1 MATSPSF
8 AATPRIG
15 SVSIPPSGGGGAD
28 SSYTAPTAGNVGTV
42 ITGASTGTRIAEIV
56 VKCAASSSLAIVR
69 IFLYDGTTYWLF
81 DEVTI
86 AAATG
91 SNTVQQTRVSTSYNN
106 LILPSASWSIR
117 VTTSVSQTTHVT
129 ALGADL

>member
-1 MATSPSF
+1 MASNPVF
-8 AATPRIG
+8 AVTPRIG
-15 SVSIPPSGGGGAD
+15 AVSVATAD
-28 SSYTAPTAGNVGTV
+28 SSYTAPTNVGNV

-56 VKCAASSSLAIVR
+56 VKCAATSAAAIVK

-91 SNTVQQTRVSTSYNN
+91 SSTVQQTRVSTTYNN

-117 VTTSVSQTTHVT
+117 VTTSVAQATHVT
-129 ALGADL
+129 AFGADL

>member
-1 MATSPSF
+1 MATSPAF

-15 SVSIPPSGGGGAD
+15 AVSIATAD
-28 SSYTAPTAGNVGTV
+28 SSYTAPTNVGTL

-56 VKCAASSSLAIVR
+56 VKCAATSAAAIVR
-69 IFLYDGTTYWLF
+69 IFLYDGSTYWLL
-81 DEVTI
+81 DEVTV

-91 SNTVQQTRVSTSYNN
+91 SSTVQQTRVSTTYNN
-106 LILPSASWSIR
+106 LILPSTSWSVR
-117 VTTSVSQTTHVT
+117 VTTSVAQTTHVT

>member
-1 MATSPSF
+1 MATSPVF
-8 AATPRIG
+8 AVTPRIG
-15 SVSIPPSGGGGAD
+15 AVSISTAD
-28 SSYTAPTAGNVGTV
+28 SSYTAPTSVGTL
-42 ITGASTGTRIAEIV
+42 ITGASTGTRISEIV
-56 VKCAASSSLAIVR
+56 VKNAATSNAAIVR
-69 IFLYDGTTYWLF
+69 IFLYDGSTYWLF

-91 SNTVQQTRVSTSYNN
+91 SSTVQQTRVSITYNN
-106 LILPSASWSIR
+106 LILPSASWSVR